1 MKYTPS
7 GGKIRVEAVPQE
19 MYTRIDV
26 SDTGKGIREEHQAAV
41 FRRFYERKRWRGHPG
56 LESGCI
62 LPAEIISQQGG
73 YIKLTSSEG
82 EGAVFSIYLLNKEFR

>member
-1 MKYTPS
+1 M
-7 GGKIRVEAVPQE
+7 EAVPQE

-41 FRRFYERKRWRGHPG
+41 FRRFYREEEVAGTPG
-56 LESGCI
+56 LGI
-62 LPAEIISQQGG
+62 GLYLTREIISQQGG

-82 EGAVFSIYLLNKEFR
+82 EGTVFSVYLLNKEFR